1 MTELIGW
8 CAATIL
14 LATIVRQVYTQW
26 KSGTAQGVS
35 KWLFIGQLTASILF
49 TVYSL
54 LLANWVFAISNL
66 MLIVVA
72 VTGQFIYY
80 RNKRRDAQREKGSSP
95 DQSAAAAA

>member
-8 CAATIL
+8 GAAAIL
-14 LATIVRQVYTQW
+14 LATIVRQVYAQW

-35 KWLFIGQLTASILF
+35 KWLFFGQLTASILF
-49 TVYSL
+49 SVYSL
-54 LLANWVFAISNL
+54 LLANWVFVVSNL

-80 RNKRRDAQREKGSSP
+80 RNKRRDERKGRGT
-95 DQSAAAAA
+95 QGAAAAL